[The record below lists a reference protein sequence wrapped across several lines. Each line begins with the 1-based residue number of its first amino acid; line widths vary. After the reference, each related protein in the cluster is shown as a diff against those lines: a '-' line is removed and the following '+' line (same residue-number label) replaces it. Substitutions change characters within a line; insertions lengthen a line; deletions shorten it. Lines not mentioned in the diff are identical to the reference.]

1 MMKQKKSKTKKTGL
15 QTPKLRSFVPMPPIK
30 PAKEDAHPRY
40 IDAEPIEKF
49 ITDGLNSQEKPYGWV
64 GVKILAEVHYAP
76 TADVA
81 PVVHAHWERKAYFPD
96 GTPAW
101 VCSRCGHPEEV
112 KYSHCN
118 CGARMDE
125 EVKEDDD

>member
-1 MMKQKKSKTKKTGL
+1 M
-15 QTPKLRSFVPMPPIK
+15 
-30 PAKEDAHPRY
+30 PRY
-40 IDAEPIEKF
+40 IDAENIEYF
-49 ITDGLNSQEKPYGWV
+49 ALSGYGLTNKQFAHKPQ
-64 GVKILAEVHYAP
+64 IEEIP

-118 CGARMDE
+118 CGAKMDE
-125 EVKEDDD
+125 EVKDRV

>member
-1 MMKQKKSKTKKTGL
+1 MTEKYIGVNAFIGVLKEMQKEFNECHRAFGKTATCVLKEIINRL
-15 QTPKLRSFVPMPPIK
+15 QLF
-30 PAKEDAHPRY
+30 
-40 IDAEPIEKF
+40 
-49 ITDGLNSQEKPYGWV
+49 
-64 GVKILAEVHYAP
+64 P

-118 CGARMDE
+118 CGARME
-125 EVKEDDD
+125 EEKCLWREGTLRVGKSIFHY

>member
-1 MMKQKKSKTKKTGL
+1 M
-15 QTPKLRSFVPMPPIK
+15 
-30 PAKEDAHPRY
+30 ARY
-40 IDAEPIEKF
+40 IDADKIEF
-49 ITDGLNSQEKPYGWV
+49 QYLPLVVLPDAFATRLQINN
-64 GVKILAEVHYAP
+64 IP
-76 TADVA
+76 TANVA

-118 CGARMDE
+118 CGAKMDE